1 MKSPQTFTER
11 VEHLLEH
18 VQYRR
23 MEREGEL
30 EAVLR
35 LRYNAYLKEGAIT
48 PNDSQKLEDAF
59 DEGDNVYNIGIF
71 IDGELASALRLHT
84 IFHAEQES
92 PAMESFSEF
101 LIPELKAGRLIVD
114 PNRFVANYALA
125 RLYPELPYVTL
136 RPTHLACVHFGIDLV
151 TMTVRGEHHAF
162 YRRGFFANPVCPPR
176 PYPLLSKPIGLLFV
190 DFSKDAER
198 ILRRHPYWDSSEA
211 ERPIRERAYLRLFP
225 RAVDDDRFGRTAGGR
240 KDVDIRGLAYIGHPL
255 AADRCCPLE
264 ISPAGVG
271 AGRLLI
277 PSSRLGAAQQ
287 ELLARSRPQ
296 RHSARLGLRRCV
308 PGPLPR
314 CPIFAVI
321 VQCRPDPP
329 QLLFELLNPFSSAR
343 ARNSPGPTMPR
354 PGRRQRS
361 SASAPTMCPVFMFT
375 CG

>member
-1 MKSPQTFTER
+1 MSYYSYELGAGILLCTFIVSRTCATGFKMFADIQSRVKSPQTFTER

-23 MEREGEL
+23 MESEGEL

-211 ERPIRERAYLRLFP
+211 ERQSLFGRGPTCVCSRERSTT
-225 RAVDDDRFGRTAGGR
+225 TASGE
-240 KDVDIRGLAYIGHPL
+240 
-255 AADRCCPLE
+255 PLE
-264 ISPAGVG
+264 GVRTLIS
-271 AGRLLI
+271 
-277 PSSRLGAAQQ
+277 
-287 ELLARSRPQ
+287 E
-296 RHSARLGLRRCV
+296 GLRTSV
-308 PGPLPR
+308 TLSP
-314 CPIFAVI
+314 PIAA
-321 VQCRPDPP
+321 
-329 QLLFELLNPFSSAR
+329 AR
-343 ARNSPGPTMPR
+343 
-354 PGRRQRS
+354 
-361 SASAPTMCPVFMFT
+361 
-375 CG
+375 